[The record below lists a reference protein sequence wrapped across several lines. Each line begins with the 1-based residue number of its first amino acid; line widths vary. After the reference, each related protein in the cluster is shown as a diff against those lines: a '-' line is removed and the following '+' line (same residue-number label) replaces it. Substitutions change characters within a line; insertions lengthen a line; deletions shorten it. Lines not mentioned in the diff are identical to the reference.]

1 MIDNFDLDNW
11 LSKIEKILKSV
22 KLYNTMSNNCLK
34 TIKEYNF
41 DNASKGIIDAVN
53 ASTEKGN

>member
-1 MIDNFDLDNW
+1 
-11 LSKIEKILKSV
+11 
-22 KLYNTMSNNCLK
+22 MSNNCLK

-53 ASTEKGN
+53 ASTEKNN